1 MIRRYIISAVA
12 FILAAPALGQEG
24 VSLPVPQR
32 VELDSGVVLLV
43 HEKRDVPLVGLQ
55 AMIRGGAVTDPA
67 GKAGLASLVAGLL
80 EKGAGDRNAAAFAEA
95 VDSVGGSLTS
105 SAGLEDITISAEFL
119 ARDADLMVEL
129 VADMLLSPRFDAAET
144 RKLRDRRID
153 LLRAAKD
160 SDPRRLTALY
170 GAAFL
175 VGEHPYGA
183 PVNGNEESLASLTQR
198 DVRAYYDSYIGANRL
213 VISVVGDVD
222 AATMMVWLSEAFA
235 DWRAVEEPLPEVP
248 IAEPE
253 SGRRVL
259 LVDKP
264 GATQTY
270 FWIGNIG
277 VARNYAQRAELDIAN
292 TLFGGRFTSLLTD
305 EMRIKTGL
313 TYGASSVLLRPSTPG
328 SVAVVSFTWSESTT
342 VVIDLALSLLARLRD
357 TGFDA
362 DLIQSGKN
370 YILGLFPPRFETASQ
385 LAAHFANLETRG
397 LDASYIN
404 AYGPAVANASEE
416 AIRAVI
422 ADVYPSPEDL
432 VFVII
437 GDADAIRESVAQYG
451 PVTEMALTDMRFAPE
466 RP

>member
-1 MIRRYIISAVA
+1 MIRRYVVSLLA
-12 FILAAPALGQEG
+12 FVLAAPASAQEG

-32 VELDSGVVLLV
+32 VELENGVVLLV

-105 SAGLEDITISAEFL
+105 SAGLEETTISAEFL

-129 VADMLLSPRFDAAET
+129 VADMLLSPRFDATET

-160 SDPRRLTALY
+160 SDPRRLMSLY
-170 GAAFL
+170 GNAFL
-175 VGEHPYGA
+175 FGEHPYGT
-183 PVNGNEESLASLTQR
+183 PVNGDEESLASLTQR
-198 DVRAYYDSYIGANRL
+198 DVRAYYDNYIGANGL

-222 AATMMVWLSEAFA
+222 AATMITWLSEAFA
-235 DWRAVEEPLPEVP
+235 DWRPVDEPLPDIP

-264 GATQTY
+264 GATQAY
-270 FWIGNIG
+270 FWIGNVG
-277 VARNYAQRAELDIAN
+277 VARDYAQRAELDIAN
-292 TLFGGRFTSLLTD
+292 TLFGGRFTSLLID
-305 EMRIKTGL
+305 ELRTKSGL
-313 TYGASSVLLRPSTPG
+313 TYGASSALLRPSAPG
-328 SVAVVSFTWSESTT
+328 SAAIVSFTKTESTT
-342 VVIDLALSLLARLRD
+342 EAIDLALNLLARFRD

-385 LAAHFANLETRG
+385 LAAQFATLETRG

-422 ADVYPSPEDL
+422 SDVYPSPEDL
-432 VFVII
+432 VFAII
-437 GDADAIRESVAQYG
+437 GDAEAIRESAARYG
-451 PVTEMALTDMRFAPE
+451 PVTEIALTDPRFVPDT
-466 RP
+466 R